1 MGLHPEHTG
10 QIFLNGQEI
19 HPKSVASQIKNGF
32 ALVPEDRQ
40 REGLVQTLDIEKNIS
55 LSSLSDYLKGLFLD
69 TKLENQKADE
79 QITDI
84 HIKVADKTLPIL
96 SLSGGNQQKVVIGK
110 GILTDPQIMLLDEPS
125 RGIDI
130 GAKTEVFEII
140 HQYALRGV
148 SLIVISSELKEI
160 IAAADRIYVLS
171 NGKCTAE
178 LTGDNITEDNLVLA
192 SYAGHHQPEPSK
204 AAQSAQ

>member
-1 MGLHPEHTG
+1 M
-10 QIFLNGQEI
+10 
-19 HPKSVASQIKNGF
+19 
-32 ALVPEDRQ
+32 PEDRQ

-79 QITDI
+79 QIADI

-192 SYAGHHQPEPSK
+192 SYAGHHQPEPSQ